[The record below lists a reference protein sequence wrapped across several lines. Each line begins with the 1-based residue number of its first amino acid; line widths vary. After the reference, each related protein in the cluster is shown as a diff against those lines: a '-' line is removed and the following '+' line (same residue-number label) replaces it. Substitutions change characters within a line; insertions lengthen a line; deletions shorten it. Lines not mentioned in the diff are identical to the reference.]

1 MDKLLCVI
9 PSPSTVCVLF
19 PTATL
24 EHFMSIW
31 LLFFH
36 VVWWPRRFKISL
48 WHVRCVQYII
58 DALTYWIAQPHAVNV
73 SILWSAVI
81 RSNGVRVSG
90 QAVTREYARTG
101 VNAHAH
107 TDAGLPPIPGYCLD
121 KMVYPRAICSALY
134 TWLGMYWVTSLLVLE
149 SAAYFRLTRGICCR
163 VCRFGDSVII
173 PQNPPKFGKLK
184 GKCSPVRWSLLR
196 LSLEPLEKHW
206 AVSEHRQI
214 LGKSKPVCA
223 FTDRAAAF
231 IFISKLSSVN
241 TWCDACKEQQMPKHT
256 GDIRC
261 ALKTGPACLISTEP
275 TWKNRC
281 LKKKSHHYYPLLLF
295 HLVERSVCHWC
306 SLNLTFLYC
315 LP

>member
-1 MDKLLCVI
+1 MA
-9 PSPSTVCVLF
+9 PLF
-19 PTATL
+19 SRCLVTG
-24 EHFMSIW
+24 
-31 LLFFH
+31 
-36 VVWWPRRFKISL
+36 PRRFKISL

-58 DALTYWIAQPHAVNV
+58 AALTYWIAQPHAVNV

-90 QAVTREYARTG
+90 QAVTRERPRTG
-101 VNAHAH
+101 VNSHAH

-134 TWLGMYWVTSLLVLE
+134 TWLVMYWVTSLLVLE
-149 SAAYFRLTRGICCR
+149 SAAYFRLTRRICCR

-173 PQNPPKFGKLK
+173 PQKKKKQQNLENWK
-184 GKCSPVRWSLLR
+184 GNVVQFAD
-196 LSLEPLEKHW
+196 LSSACLSEPLEMHW

-214 LGKSKPVCA
+214 LGKSKPVCVFA
-223 FTDRAAAF
+223 DRAAAF
-231 IFISKLSSVN
+231 IFISKLSCVD

-256 GDIRC
+256 RDIRC

-281 LKKKSHHYYPLLLF
+281 LKKKIIIITPCYY
-295 HLVERSVCHWC
+295 SI
-306 SLNLTFLYC
+306 
-315 LP
+315 